1 MANVELPEANRIV
14 TQAFVLG
21 WFENLHRFWGI
32 MPPGLKLKT
41 TSSQGNNVWAS
52 RPDAKGLKIMSTKEF
67 GIWDIGMVMR
77 QGIPGCLTIQ
87 KYGDVIKHD
96 IAGRA

>member
-41 TSSQGNNVWAS
+41 TSSQGNNVWGFTS
-52 RPDAKGLKIMSTKEF
+52 RCQRAQDYEHERIRDMGYWNGHATGYPRVFNHTKI
-67 GIWDIGMVMR
+67 W
-77 QGIPGCLTIQ
+77 GCNKT
-87 KYGDVIKHD
+87 
-96 IAGRA
+96 